1 MSESESDLSR
11 RSDAEADDH
20 RLLRVLDEYGRVL
33 RDAVAR
39 VCRGPLGLQRDEIEQ
54 EARIR
59 LWRALRRETTIVDL
73 RLYLH
78 RIVATA
84 AIDAMRQVRSR
95 RETPLESPNFE
106 GDDQRWTSVDVATL
120 AGGASPERIVSGREL
135 VGVAR
140 HVLAGLPANRRRA
153 VGLYLQGFTSEE
165 IARIMGWSE
174 AKARNLVYRGLGEL
188 REKLRSA
195 TAIGP
200 DVPIGPATPGE
211 VGR

>member
-1 MSESESDLSR
+1 VSEPES
-11 RSDAEADDH
+11 AEH
-20 RLLRVLDEYGRVL
+20 HLRRVLHEYGRVL
-33 RDAVAR
+33 KDAVAR

-59 LWRALRRETTIVDL
+59 LWRALRRETTISDV

-95 RETPLESPNFE
+95 RETPLEVFDAE
-106 GDDQRWTSVDVATL
+106 GDDRAWTSAGIATS
-120 AGGASPERIVSGREL
+120 ASGMSPERIASAREL
-135 VGVAR
+135 ADVAQR
-140 HVLAGLPANRRRA
+140 VLAGLPVNRRRA
-153 VGLYLQGFTSEE
+153 VRLYLQGFTTQE
-165 IARIMGWSE
+165 IARMVGWSE

-188 REKLRSA
+188 REKLRAA
-195 TAIGP
+195 TSTSSDMP
-200 DVPIGPATPGE
+200 GPATPGE